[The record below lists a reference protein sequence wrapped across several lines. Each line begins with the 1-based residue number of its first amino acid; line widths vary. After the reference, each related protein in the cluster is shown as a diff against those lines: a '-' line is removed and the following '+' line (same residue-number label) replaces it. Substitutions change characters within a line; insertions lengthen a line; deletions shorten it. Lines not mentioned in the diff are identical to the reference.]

1 MDQQKK
7 MEIKDDEI
15 IPYLQVLQDLELL
28 EGDLEIEDLVEVTE
42 LELDKDKGGDR

>member
-42 LELDKDKGGDR
+42 LELDKDKGGDQ